1 MAGDNFIWTPNPSS
15 SNPAGGWDDTVQWND
30 TTTNMDPAAAVPG
43 VNDSAEID
51 GGIGGASI
59 VSVDAGGND
68 QVGALTINGAAAPSG
83 TVSLTGLLVAGT
95 LYENGQ
101 LNLNGALTGVTGG
114 VVTGTITV
122 AAGGQFLASSLLVEG
137 ASITATDAGSLV
149 DLGNGPSLDGAQVTA
164 LNGAAVVFDSVAVP
178 GAALNQAFGPV
189 SQLTVDGSSTFE
201 VGNAGLATAGE
212 FVIDAGQQVLGSYQ
226 ISAPVFINAGFINYN
241 AAVAGDFEV
250 NGTGGPLGQ
259 VINSGSISY
268 GFIGADQITNTATG
282 FLGGAVNVAGQY
294 SIYVNNTSGVAAD
307 QLFVNAG
314 SIGNWA
320 DSSDTD
326 TITVIDNS
334 AGWASANSGT
344 GNFGELL
351 NSGFIEVDGAL
362 NVQADVVGKG
372 GEIDLAYNAGS
383 LTTLAVQGA
392 IDSGN
397 TIDMFGNNVL
407 QVQTVDGLNDGSA
420 LSQIGAAIVG
430 FDNSSQIQVEG
441 TATGTSWQANGD
453 GTGTLTVLN
462 GGATVAQFTLA
473 GDYSQAQFDVAPA
486 GGGFTAITVSGD
498 TPPTVL
504 GPQTTSYAIDGS
516 TGPDAFANNIGVMDF
531 APGAQ
536 IFSAKVAITGGFAAG
551 DQLNFTNTPTITGSY
566 DAVTGVLTVSGADTP
581 DNYNNF
587 LLGVTYSS
595 SAADPTLGGTDLSR
609 AITVSASDGTVNSGN
624 VVETVKL
631 VSPNGAPTFVVAAGP
646 ILTQQGV
653 ATNLGVTLTENP
665 LNADTTVTVTVS
677 DSGGVLNDSSAAV
690 TGGSGTSTLTI
701 TDKLSAINADLASL
715 TDTVGGVG
723 PDTVS
728 LSVVDGFY
736 ATGTGSVSLN
746 VTGTPTFAAVGPVG
760 TDVGLA
766 TAIAGESLSEVN
778 PAVGGSFSVELTDT
792 TGTLS
797 ATAGAGAAVVTNS
810 GSSDVTITG
819 SLADV
824 NAALATLSDTVGGVG
839 ADTITLTASNYS
851 AGATLL
857 GTGTGSITV
866 NANSQPAFAATAPV
880 QTDAGVATGGLG
892 VQLAPVLGDTTGET
906 FTAEVMDTNGL
917 LTATQ
922 GGGAAVVSNSGSGDV
937 TISGSLADV
946 NAALATLGDTV
957 TNPGSDVLSLSVTDS
972 LGGSGSGS
980 QTDYAN
986 GQPTFSAVGPVHTD
1000 AGVATGIGGVTV
1012 NQVLNG
1018 LGATGETLTVELT
1031 DTNGTLSVN
1040 KAGGTAVVSGSNSS
1054 DVTITGTLAA
1064 VQTALG
1070 TLKDTVT
1077 AQGTDTIGLSV
1088 VDNYGGTGSGSI
1100 AVTANGAPTITAPSP
1115 VQTAGGK
1122 ATALNGI
1129 SVAEGGYDPASGETF
1144 TVTVADTKGVL
1155 SVTPASG
1162 VSGNGTTKVT
1172 LTGSLAQVNADLASL
1187 TDNLATG
1194 TDTINLSVTDS
1205 YGGTGH
1211 ASQQVTANGAPILTA
1226 TTPVHGEAG
1235 IAAALTG
1242 VSLSESG
1249 NTTGETFTVSVTDAG
1264 GALNATGAAG
1274 NGTHGLTI
1282 SGTLAQVNAALAT
1295 LSDVGANA
1303 GADTVGLAVTDSLGG
1318 SGSASVTLNLNG
1330 APTLTGVPASAPAVV
1345 GKPVALG
1352 GVQVSESGSTVG
1364 ETFTVTVTDAG
1375 GVLKDT
1381 GAANTISGSG
1391 TASVTISGTLAQVNG
1406 DLANLTDTPAAGGT
1420 DTVSFAVSDSFG
1432 GTGSASTTL
1441 NVAGLPTFTA
1451 PASAQVEAGVATK
1464 IAGIQ
1469 VNEVGATGTFKVT
1482 ATDNVGTLS
1491 ASGAG
1496 VVLVNSHNLTIT
1508 GTLAQVNAALATL
1521 SDKESVGGADTI
1533 NLSVVDGNGSTA
1545 SAKVAVNANGPLT
1558 LADPASL
1565 RGAVGVATA
1574 IGGVS
1579 LSETGTTTGETFTI
1593 TVTDAAGALNA
1604 TGATGNG
1611 TGALS
1616 ITGTLAQVNAALA
1629 TLTDTAKAYGSG
1641 SETVSY
1647 HATDSLGGAA
1657 SGTTTLNV
1665 NGAPVLSGI
1674 PASLSG
1680 AQGVA
1685 TAIATVKVA
1694 EASNNANAGET
1705 FTVTVGDAGGAL
1717 TATGAAGSISGSG
1730 TSSLVIT
1737 GSLAT
1742 VNADLATL
1750 KDTPAAG
1757 GADTVSFGVKDSL
1770 GGMTSGSTTLNVLG
1784 LPGITA
1790 PASVQT
1796 EDNVA
1801 TTFPGI
1807 AVTEAGAAAGAIFK
1821 VAVTDSV
1828 GTLTAHGAGAVNAG
1842 AHAVNITGTLAQVN
1856 ADLALLTDTFTPA
1869 GATDTLKLTVT
1880 DAANK
1885 TASAQVAVTANGLP
1899 TLTAPASAHGLAG
1912 QATALAG
1919 VSVAEVGNT
1928 TGESFTVTVTDAG
1941 GALNATGAA
1950 GNGTGAVTISG
1961 SLAQVNAALASLSD
1975 TAKAGGSDT
1984 VSYAVKDSLG
1994 GTATGSTTLAVTGA
2008 PSLTVPASVK
2018 TSAGVATAIA
2028 GVSLAEVGAV
2038 AGETYT
2044 VKVSDTTGALSA
2056 TGAAGNGS
2064 NALTISGTLA
2074 QVNAALATLKDTLA
2088 SGGADTIQY
2097 AVTDSLGQ
2105 MGSASTAFAAP
2116 DMLTLITPASEK
2128 ASPGVNMAVGGVSLA
2143 VKGGIAGETFNVTV
2157 ADKTG
2162 GLFASNAGGATVV
2175 GAGTTNVTISGSL
2188 AQVNAALASLTDTP
2202 VGAAGDT
2209 ITLTATDSLGAV
2221 AGPNTIAVVT
2231 PLAVANPG
2239 AAQTYQFGSAPV
2251 AVIPAATVV
2260 DGQSPTI
2267 KSATVQIQGGFS
2279 FGDTL
2284 NFTGQNGI
2292 SGSYNATSGVLTL
2305 TGTASVAAYQ
2315 AALDSVTYSTNS
2327 YNAGGAPSRAVSFFV
2342 NDGTS
2347 TSNIAT
2353 ATLNVVAPANNVYTI
2368 LPGTVKIVGGS
2379 GNDTFVVTAGSLA
2392 SGQSLDG
2399 GAGTNTLQLSGGGAF
2414 NLNAPGYFANVQDV
2428 TLQEGQAASGG
2439 IASTYQTVTLRAGQ
2453 NAAVTVLS
2461 GVATPGNANPVG
2473 ITINGNAIDTSTIT
2487 LGGGLDIVN
2496 IGNEFE
2502 KIVGTGGTAQLNAS
2516 GQATQALITATGGS
2530 TTLNISGGGS
2540 LALNPQDTGLTTV
2553 NLAGGGSAYTLNLNG
2568 LGHVTVNDNTA
2579 TADTITNA
2587 AGSDMIYA
2595 GSGGMRVVTDGNNGG
2610 VGFVGGAGTNVLE
2623 LTGGGT
2629 AVLNAADKNLNVQ
2642 LDTSTTLTL
2651 NSQPISVQGTGGFD
2665 TVNATAANIVAGVS
2679 LKGGNLGS
2687 TLNINGGGV
2696 VNFGALSGLSY
2707 FSAINLDEGGV
2718 PSETVT
2724 LRTGMNT
2731 QVNVVQTS
2739 GAGAITINGVAGDT
2753 SRIALSTGI
2762 DTVNLGS
2769 ASESV
2774 IGGGGTAII
2783 NATAATAGAQIQA
2796 AGGTTTLSLSGGG
2809 AVSLNQSDSGITEV
2823 DLKASAGAWGFTP
2836 GGVAGLTIKDLSATA
2851 DTITGSANGTIYAG
2865 SGGNTITGANGDA
2878 IYAGAGA
2885 DTFAFHAGFGN
2896 QTINGFAATGAG
2908 HDTLQ
2913 FDKSLFADWAHLLGA
2928 TTQQGSDTIITLD
2941 ANDSITLKNVTA
2953 SSLQG
2958 DVKFV

>member
-1194 TDTINLSVTDS
+1194 TDTNNLSVTDS

-1303 GADTVGLAVTDSLGG
+1303 
-1318 SGSASVTLNLNG
+1318 
-1330 APTLTGVPASAPAVV
+1330 
-1345 GKPVALG
+1345 
-1352 GVQVSESGSTVG
+1352 
-1364 ETFTVTVTDAG
+1364 
-1375 GVLKDT
+1375 
-1381 GAANTISGSG
+1381 
-1391 TASVTISGTLAQVNG
+1391 
-1406 DLANLTDTPAAGGT
+1406 GT

-2540 LALNPQDTGLTTV
+2540 LALNPNDTGLTTV

>member
-736 ATGTGSVSLN
+736 A
-746 VTGTPTFAAVGPVG
+746 
-760 TDVGLA
+760 
-766 TAIAGESLSEVN
+766 
-778 PAVGGSFSVELTDT
+778 
-792 TGTLS
+792 
-797 ATAGAGAAVVTNS
+797 
-810 GSSDVTITG
+810 
-819 SLADV
+819 
-824 NAALATLSDTVGGVG
+824 
-839 ADTITLTASNYS
+839 
-851 AGATLL
+851 
-857 GTGTGSITV
+857 TGTGSITV

-2540 LALNPQDTGLTTV
+2540 LALNPNDTGLTTV

>member
-917 LTATQ
+917 LTATP

-1496 VVLVNSHNLTIT
+1496 VVLVNSHNLT
-1508 GTLAQVNAALATL
+1508 
-1521 SDKESVGGADTI
+1521 
-1533 NLSVVDGNGSTA
+1533 
-1545 SAKVAVNANGPLT
+1545 
-1558 LADPASL
+1558 
-1565 RGAVGVATA
+1565 
-1574 IGGVS
+1574 
-1579 LSETGTTTGETFTI
+1579 
-1593 TVTDAAGALNA
+1593 
-1604 TGATGNG
+1604 
-1611 TGALS
+1611 

-2540 LALNPQDTGLTTV
+2540 LALNPNDTGLTTV

>member
-1 MAGDNFIWTPNPSS
+1 
-15 SNPAGGWDDTVQWND
+15 
-30 TTTNMDPAAAVPG
+30 MDPAAAVPG

-880 QTDAGVATGGLG
+880 QTD
-892 VQLAPVLGDTTGET
+892 
-906 FTAEVMDTNGL
+906 
-917 LTATQ
+917 
-922 GGGAAVVSNSGSGDV
+922 
-937 TISGSLADV
+937 
-946 NAALATLGDTV
+946 
-957 TNPGSDVLSLSVTDS
+957 
-972 LGGSGSGS
+972 
-980 QTDYAN
+980 
-986 GQPTFSAVGPVHTD
+986 
-1000 AGVATGIGGVTV
+1000 
-1012 NQVLNG
+1012 
-1018 LGATGETLTVELT
+1018 
-1031 DTNGTLSVN
+1031 
-1040 KAGGTAVVSGSNSS
+1040 
-1054 DVTITGTLAA
+1054 
-1064 VQTALG
+1064 
-1070 TLKDTVT
+1070 
-1077 AQGTDTIGLSV
+1077 
-1088 VDNYGGTGSGSI
+1088 
-1100 AVTANGAPTITAPSP
+1100 
-1115 VQTAGGK
+1115 GGK

-2540 LALNPQDTGLTTV
+2540 LALNPNDTGLTTV